1 MAASILE
8 IAGAAIAGTF
18 RRWTS
23 MEEHKEQ

>member
-1 MAASILE
+1 MAAFILE
-8 IAGAAIAGTF
+8 IAGVTLAGTF

>member
-1 MAASILE
+1 MTVSILE